1 MPRFVQPGPIEL
13 LSSAVRHARW
23 VLLLPALATACA
35 QTQPATSLNGTWDFA
50 FAADAAT
57 ADRLAR
63 FYENSF
69 QSPGFQPVPVPS
81 NWSLLGFEEP
91 IYARPRQAGEGF
103 YVRRFQA
110 PENLS
115 GKRVLLHF
123 GGVWA
128 SAEVWLNSAP
138 LGRHDSG
145 FTEFAYD
152 VTRILKPGAENR
164 LAVRVRQLTKDSAFD
179 TNDDWSLGGIY
190 RDVWLETMPAAAY
203 IDRVETSTTF
213 DAQFRDADLHLRVLV
228 SGTQQA
234 PYELRAI
241 LTGPDGK
248 ETQRTS
254 LAVPAHRGTARD
266 TLLTMHAYAPRR
278 WTAETPNLYRLT
290 CLLYTSPSPRD

>member
-1 MPRFVQPGPIEL
+1 MPRFIQPGPIEL

-23 VLLLPALATACA
+23 VLLLAALATACA
-35 QTQPATSLNGTWDFA
+35 QTSPATSLNGTWDFA
-50 FAADAAT
+50 FAADAAA

-164 LAVRVRQLTKDSAFD
+164 LAVRVRQITKDVAFD
-179 TNDDWSLGGIY
+179 TNDDWSLPGIY

-203 IDRVETSTTF
+203 IDRVETST
-213 DAQFRDADLHLRVLV
+213 L
-228 SGTQQA
+228 
-234 PYELRAI
+234 
-241 LTGPDGK
+241 
-248 ETQRTS
+248 S
-254 LAVPAHRGTARD
+254 LIHI
-266 TLLTMHAYAPRR
+266 
-278 WTAETPNLYRLT
+278 
-290 CLLYTSPSPRD
+290 